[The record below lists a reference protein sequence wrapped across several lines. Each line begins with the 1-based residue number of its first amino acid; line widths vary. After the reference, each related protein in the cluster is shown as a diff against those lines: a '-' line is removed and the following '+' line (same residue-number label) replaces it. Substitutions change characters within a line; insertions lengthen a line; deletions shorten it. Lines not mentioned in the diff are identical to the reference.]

1 MGNVR
6 KYWDNITHIYER
18 QRDKG
23 AKQYGQSLEENKG
36 LSTLD
41 RIEMLEEELVDA
53 LMYLEHL
60 KTQTR
65 L

>member
-1 MGNVR
+1 MGNVK
-6 KYWDNITHIYER
+6 KYWDNITRIYER

-23 AKQYGQSLEENKG
+23 VRQYGQTLEENKG